1 MAVKTRKINSK
12 TTNIKSVKKT
22 VKIPVKTIGENTV
35 IQPNIKLLELTKLT
49 KNEIEQLVDITSNI
63 DVMKYIGTGK
73 IWTIDDIKSFIKDE
87 KIDQKLPHHKR
98 QYYSYV
104 ILYDNNV
111 VGYISGRKKRSI
123 LTKPFDRNPDNIIFR
138 ILIGSNY
145 QGKGIGKIAVKLFID
160 KYRNIVNR
168 NIIKEDKKLNSTT
181 VIIADIDKDNIGS
194 IKTMLANG
202 FKYYGV
208 IKYFGNSKELNRYI
222 YYV

>member
-1 MAVKTRKINSK
+1 MVIKTHKIDSK
-12 TTNIKSVKKT
+12 TVSKKTVKKT
-22 VKIPVKTIGENTV
+22 VKNQIT
-35 IQPNIKLLELTKLT
+35 QPNIKLLELHKLT
-49 KNEIEQLVDITSNI
+49 KNEIEQLANITNNI

-87 KIDQKLPHHKR
+87 QIDQKLHHHKR

-104 ILYDNNV
+104 IIYDNNI

-123 LTKPFDRNPDNIIFR
+123 LTKPFDRNPYNIIFR

-160 KYRNIVNR
+160 KYRNIV
-168 NIIKEDKKLNSTT
+168 KPKKNLSSKNLNSKNLSSTI

-194 IKTMLANG
+194 IKTMIANG

-208 IKYFGNSKELNRYI
+208 VKYFKDSKKLNRYV
-222 YYV
+222 YYL